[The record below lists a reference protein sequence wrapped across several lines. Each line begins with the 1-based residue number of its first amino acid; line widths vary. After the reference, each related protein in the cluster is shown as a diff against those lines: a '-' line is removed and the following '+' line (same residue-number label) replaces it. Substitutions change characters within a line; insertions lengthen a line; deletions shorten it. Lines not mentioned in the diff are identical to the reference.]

1 MKVEVIISDD
11 GRNRAETYIR
21 ILNKEGKLS
30 TEDFIKALSA
40 IMKVAERCVERLARL
55 VERSKEPDTMER
67 YVSDVYEQVTA
78 RIMKIITQQA
88 QTPTAQP
95 AQAPPTPPELKPE
108 DFQGDDDASKQ

>member
-11 GRNRAETYIR
+11 GRNRAEAYIR

-40 IMKVAERCVERLARL
+40 VMKVAERCVERLARL
-55 VERSKEPDTMER
+55 VERSKEPESMER

-88 QTPTAQP
+88 QTQPAPAQP
-95 AQAPPTPPELKPE
+95 TPTPPELKPE